1 MTNRPRIYSY
11 SGCGTC
17 KKALKWLK
25 DHGVEGE
32 VLPIREQPPS
42 KAELEGALK
51 HVASIRALFNTS
63 GGDYKTMGLKDRLP
77 TMTTKDAIEL
87 LAKHGNLVKRPFIV
101 LPRGRVLVGFDEAA
115 FTAEFGSPAR
125 G

>member
-1 MTNRPRIYSY
+1 MSNRPRIYSY

-17 KKALKWLK
+17 KKALNWLK
-25 DHGVEGE
+25 GHGIESD

-42 KAELEGALK
+42 EAELEAALK
-51 HVASIRALFNTS
+51 QVSSVRALFNTS
-63 GGDYKTMGLKDRLP
+63 GGDYKSMGLKDRLP
-77 TMTTKDAIEL
+77 TMTPKDAITL

-115 FTAEFGSPAR
+115 FTAEFANSR
-125 G
+125 